1 MTGQPDMGQLNMGK
15 IELNYIN
22 VDSAQSELIVCI
34 TNIFL
39 FHKISM
45 NKVGLNYRFI

>member
-22 VDSAQSELIVCI
+22 VNYSQSELIVCI

-39 FHKISM
+39 SI
-45 NKVGLNYRFI
+45 KVL